1 MERDCWAGLK
11 YEEEKI
17 NLKEEWRDIKDYEGT
32 YKVSNTGKIK
42 SLDRYIDYSNG
53 KTYFYKG
60 IFLKPQKHPAGY
72 LQVGLSLNGET
83 NSLLIHR
90 LVAEAFIENP
100 NNLPEVNHKD
110 ENKKNNFINNLEWCT
125 EIYNSNYGTK
135 GQRISDKNSLTTYQY
150 SLNGELITIY
160 KSTLEAQRITGSD
173 RVSIQQCC
181 TNSLKTSNGFVWSY
195 KELSQEEVINIVKS
209 KKWDNKPKEILQID
223 NNGIVINQYS
233 SLHDIKRKTG
243 FDSSYIS
250 NCCRNKCNKAYG
262 YKWVYKDKYLE
273 ACI

>member
-1 MERDCWAGLK
+1 MIEKWKDIKEFEGLYQISDKGNVKSLERYIVMKNGK
-11 YEEEKI
+11 SRFYPEKI
-17 NLKEEWRDIKDYEGT
+17 LKHGKNNRGYH
-32 YKVSNTGKIK
+32 KVELYT
-42 SLDRYIDYSNG
+42 LDSK
-53 KTYFYKG
+53 KTT
-60 IFLKPQKHPAGY
+60 H
-72 LQVGLSLNGET
+72 
-83 NSLLIHR
+83 LIAR

-160 KSTLEAQRITGSD
+160 KSTLEAQRITGFD